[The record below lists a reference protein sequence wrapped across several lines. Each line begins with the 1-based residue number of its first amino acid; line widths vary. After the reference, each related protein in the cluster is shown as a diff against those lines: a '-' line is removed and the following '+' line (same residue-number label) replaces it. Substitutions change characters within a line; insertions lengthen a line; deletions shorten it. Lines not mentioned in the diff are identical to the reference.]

1 MSENGPREGTRDLPK
16 RDRDAGFRAVDPETP
31 AGQAYAALGRAARR
45 RREELLELV
54 RQGLSAP
61 RIVELYQV
69 AHPLEMPVT
78 AEEIRA
84 LTGHR

>member
-16 RDRDAGFRAVDPETP
+16 RDRDAGYRAVDPGTS
-31 AGQAYAALGRAARR
+31 AGIAYAALGRAARR

-61 RIVELYQV
+61 RITELYQS
-69 AHPLEMPVT
+69 AHPLEPAVT
-78 AEEIRA
+78 IHEIRA
-84 LTGHR
+84 LARRR